1 MHIYYV
7 YRIIYFNDCELHI
20 DYTTHLL
27 GPGLL
32 NKRLDIL
39 PQTLEKIRMI
49 RYWTIRVWYKI
60 SPFQRYWSKR
70 TASKYWRRTLLSNVL
85 SRCQARSSTYCA
97 PTRVVHLSWQFWN
110 QQDGIFWY
118 FYMYHAFVYSKII
131 PSLLPMQII
140 KETLIV
146 IQDIFELTCAMV
158 DHTIPG
164 ELCQNCHQENY
175 LTYFSATKVI
185 HCYILS

>member
-1 MHIYYV
+1 MP
-7 YRIIYFNDCELHI
+7 D
-20 DYTTHLL
+20 
-27 GPGLL
+27 
-32 NKRLDIL
+32 KWLDIL
-39 PQTLEKIRMI
+39 PQTWEKIRMI

-60 SPFQRYWSKR
+60 SPLQRYRSKR
-70 TASKYWRRTLLSNVL
+70 TVSKYWRRTLLSNVL

-146 IQDIFELTCAMV
+146 EVTCAMV

-164 ELCQNCHQENY
+164 ELCQNCHQENC
-175 LTYFSATKVI
+175 LTYFFTTNLIV
-185 HCYILS
+185 CYNLSYCDPFCLSW